1 MAGREFMNIAHRGAS
16 AYAPENTFA
25 AFDRALALGASHVE
39 FDLHF
44 SSDGHV
50 VIIHDET
57 LDRTTN
63 GTGAVAETTLA
74 ELQSLDAGSWFSPE
88 FAGERVPA
96 FGAMLE
102 RYKGRFHFHVEI
114 KSDAPGLSQRAADLV
129 RGYGVVGS
137 ATITSFNLS
146 SLEEVTAYAPE
157 LPAGLLVVEVTES
170 TVEEAR
176 RLGLKLLC
184 PHSMSLTPELVDRLH
199 GGGFE
204 VRAWGSS
211 DETLMRRAVDSGVD
225 GLTVNFPDTL
235 AEYLASPGPLL

>member
-44 SSDGHV
+44 SGDGHV
-50 VIIHDET
+50 VVIHDET
-57 LDRTTN
+57 FDRTTN
-63 GTGAVAETTLA
+63 STGAVAETTLA
-74 ELQSLDAGSWFSPE
+74 DLQSLDAGSWFSSE
-88 FAGERVPA
+88 FAGERVPT

-102 RYKGRFHFHVEI
+102 RYKGRFHFHIEI
-114 KSDAPGLSQRAADLV
+114 KSDAPGLAQRAADLV
-129 RGYGVVGS
+129 RGYGVADS

-157 LPAGLLVVEVTES
+157 LPAGLLVVEVTDW
-170 TVEEAR
+170 TVEQAQ

-184 PHSMSLTPELVDRLH
+184 PHSAFLTTDLVDSLH
-199 GGGFE
+199 GCGFE
-204 VRAWGSS
+204 VRAWGAS

-235 AEYLASPGPLL
+235 AEYLASPGPL

>member
-1 MAGREFMNIAHRGAS
+1 MTGREFMNIAHRGAS

-50 VIIHDET
+50 VVIHDET

-74 ELQSLDAGSWFSPE
+74 ELQSLDAGAWFSPG
-88 FAGERVPA
+88 FVGERVPT
-96 FGAMLE
+96 FGGMLE

-114 KSDAPGLSQRAADLV
+114 KSDAVGLSQRAADLV
-129 RGYGVVGS
+129 RGYGVADS

-146 SLEEVTAYAPE
+146 SIEEVTAYAPE
-157 LPAGLLVVEVTES
+157 LPAGLLVVEVTDS
-170 TVEEAR
+170 TVEEAQ

-184 PHSMSLTPELVDRLH
+184 PHSRSLTPELVGRLH
-199 GGGFE
+199 GAGFE
-204 VRAWGSS
+204 VRAWGAS
-211 DETLMRRAVDSGVD
+211 DETLMRRAVDSGVE
-225 GLTVNFPDTL
+225 GLTVNFPDIL
-235 AEYLASPGPLL
+235 AEYLASR